1 MANDLMFRPAVELA
15 GMVRGGEVSSRE
27 LVEASY
33 EAIERRNGEL
43 NAFVTLCEE
52 RALAEADAVQA
63 GDDRPLAGVP
73 IAIKDLVA
81 QTGGIRTT
89 SGMNAMGE
97 FVPEEDSALVRRLR
111 EAGAIIVGKTNT
123 PELGILPVT
132 EPDRF
137 GPARNPWDPSRTP
150 GGSSGGSASATASGM
165 VPIAHANDGGGS
177 IRIPAA
183 CCGLVGLK
191 ATRGRVS
198 LAPLGEFVGGI
209 AIEGTVSHTVL
220 DTAVALD
227 VLAGYEPGD
236 PYWAPD
242 PSAPFAE
249 AVGRDPG
256 KLRIAYSAA
265 SPNDV
270 PVDDACVTATRETA
284 ALLES
289 LGHAVFEAP
298 ALSDPGY
305 IDNFIKIWIAGVAG
319 NVRLAAADRG
329 RPIELSELEPLTAQ
343 MVEMASEIS
352 GADYLE
358 ALEYLRALTRRVV
371 SMWSDIDVLLTPTL
385 ARPAIEVGGLRP
397 KEGEP
402 PIQMLNNAAE
412 WVPFTPVWNVTGQP
426 AISLPL
432 HQSES
437 NGTAGLPVGIQLVGA
452 PAAEELLLSLSAQL
466 EEAKPWA
473 DRRPELAAA

>member
-15 GMVRGGEVSSRE
+15 AMVRGGEVSSRE

-52 RALAEADAVQA
+52 RALAEADAVEA

-81 QTGGIRTT
+81 QTEGIRTT

-97 FVPEEDSALVRRLR
+97 FVPEQDSALVRRLR

-209 AIEGTVSHTVL
+209 AIEGTVTRTVL

-242 PSAPFAE
+242 PSAPFAD

-270 PVDDACVTATRETA
+270 PVDEACVTATRETA
-284 ALLES
+284 ELLES

-319 NVRLAAADRG
+319 NVRLSGAERG

-343 MVEMASEIS
+343 MVEMAGEIS

-358 ALEYLRALTRRVV
+358 ALEYLRRLTRRVV

-385 ARPAIEVGGLRP
+385 AKPAIEIGGLRP

-402 PIQMLNNAAE
+402 PIEMLNNAAE

-432 HQSES
+432 HQTE
-437 NGTAGLPVGIQLVGA
+437 AGLPVGIQLVGA

-466 EEAKPWA
+466 EEARPWA
-473 DRRPELAAA
+473 ARRPELATA

>member
-15 GMVRGGEVSSRE
+15 SMVHDGEITARE
-27 LVEASY
+27 LVETAY
-33 EAIERRNGEL
+33 EAIDRRNGEL

-52 RALAEADAVQA
+52 RALAEADAIEP

-73 IAIKDLVA
+73 IAVKDLVA
-81 QTGGIRTT
+81 LTGGIRCAM
-89 SGMNAMGE
+89 GMNAMGDW
-97 FVPEEDSALVRRLR
+97 VPEEDSALVRRLR

-137 GPARNPWDPSRTP
+137 GPARNPWDPSRTT
-150 GGSSGGSASATASGM
+150 GGSSGGSAGAVASGM

-177 IRIPAA
+177 IRIPAS

-209 AIEGTVSHTVL
+209 AIEGVVSRTVL

-249 AVGRDPG
+249 AVERTPG
-256 KLRIAYSAA
+256 ALRIAFSTDA
-265 SPNDV
+265 PNGV
-270 PVDDACVTATRETA
+270 PVDDDCVAATRATA
-284 ALLES
+284 ELLES
-289 LGHAVFEAP
+289 LGHTVFEAP
-298 ALSDPGY
+298 ALSDDGY
-305 IDNFIKIWIAGVAG
+305 IDNFIKIWVAGVAG
-319 NVRLAAADRG
+319 NVQLSAAQRG

-343 MVEMASEIS
+343 MVEMAGEIS
-352 GADYLE
+352 GADYLV
-358 ALEYLRALTRRVV
+358 ALEYLRSLSRRVV
-371 SMWSDIDVLLTPTL
+371 SMWSGIDVLLTPTL
-385 ARPAIEVGGLRP
+385 AKLPIEVGALRP

-402 PIQMLNNAAE
+402 PIEMLNKAAE
-412 WVPFTPVWNVTGQP
+412 WVPFTPIWNVTGQP
-426 AISLPL
+426 AISLPI
-432 HQSES
+432 HQSE
-437 NGTAGLPVGIQLVGA
+437 TGLPVGIQLVGA
-452 PAAEELLLSLSAQL
+452 PDAEELLISLSTQL
-466 EEAKPWA
+466 EEARPWA

>member
-1 MANDLMFRPAVELA
+1 M
-15 GMVRGGEVSSRE
+15 
-27 LVEASY
+27 
-33 EAIERRNGEL
+33 
-43 NAFVTLCEE
+43 
-52 RALAEADAVQA
+52 
-63 GDDRPLAGVP
+63 
-73 IAIKDLVA
+73 
-81 QTGGIRTT
+81 
-89 SGMNAMGE
+89 
-97 FVPEEDSALVRRLR
+97 
-111 EAGAIIVGKTNT
+111 
-123 PELGILPVT
+123 
-132 EPDRF
+132 
-137 GPARNPWDPSRTP
+137 
-150 GGSSGGSASATASGM
+150 
-165 VPIAHANDGGGS
+165 
-177 IRIPAA
+177 
-183 CCGLVGLK
+183 
-191 ATRGRVS
+191 
-198 LAPLGEFVGGI
+198 
-209 AIEGTVSHTVL
+209 
-220 DTAVALD
+220 
-227 VLAGYEPGD
+227 
-236 PYWAPD
+236 
-242 PSAPFAE
+242 
-249 AVGRDPG
+249 
-256 KLRIAYSAA
+256 
-265 SPNDV
+265 
-270 PVDDACVTATRETA
+270 
-284 ALLES
+284 
-289 LGHAVFEAP
+289 
-298 ALSDPGY
+298 
-305 IDNFIKIWIAGVAG
+305 AG

-385 ARPAIEVGGLRP
+385 ARPAIEVGALRP